1 MFAMSERSQ
10 RYRAELLEFM
20 EEFVYPAEPVYE
32 RQIAESGDPHQRNY
46 STPDRGADIAPAGA
60 SR

>member
-32 RQIAESGDPHQRNY
+32 RQIAESGDPHHQ
-46 STPDRGADIAPAGA
+46 PPAGA